1 MFCGEICVCGFNTER
16 KIKLASRQKSV
27 GEDWS
32 EWRWDFL
39 SCLKVEKERTKKLQ
53 EVGKYLG
60 YDY

>member
-1 MFCGEICVCGFNTER
+1 MVKSVCVALTQR
-16 KIKLASRQKSV
+16 KIKLASRPKSA

-32 EWRWDFL
+32 EWRRDFP
-39 SCLKVEKERTKKLQ
+39 SCLKAQKERIKRLQ